1 METSEGR
8 RGTRSLG
15 PDPLVSGGKLS
26 KSTSL
31 RHRGSRSKQDPIQSQ
46 SSALSPLKVDPIL
59 SDFEPSAFSD
69 EYDLYPKILQD
80 VQRALHLQS
89 RRRERMSQQLHFTSD
104 EMPSSTDTPMNMSAS
119 YASTSTAPPVPHSSP
134 QYLQVASLPSEV
146 DFSPSTRSVPPHPV
160 PLSSNGGA
168 TLDWTGSHSEDD
180 KLDRRWTISRGKRKA
195 KEKMLPSSKPIVEK
209 QETLFTDRISRI
221 RAEASAPT
229 VRKAAIVSEQLG
241 RRYNI
246 LYASLASGGP
256 VGLAEIVRWYAGLG
270 TETRAWLDDA
280 EPLTWLKHLF
290 DRHGK
295 RRSRWHVS
303 ALIVEEYIKFKRGTT
318 SSTSLP
324 QSLAAS
330 SLLETPPSP
339 SLLKFAAK
347 RTSIPPSDSSPGTS
361 LNQVRSSDG
370 HTSFGPLVANSQD
383 SPGNLETRGEG
394 KYRGWRY
401 SIPTSL
407 DSGSA
412 NDTPSPYHRNA
423 SDGLSPA
430 SSRLNFPNI
439 IHRFRR
445 NPTESEEGSSS
456 PFGSQSEDQNDS
468 APSGPRRK
476 NRRKDQSR
484 PDQIQSPQETAGEI
498 NTLNDIPDMHVTD
511 SLPANSAPAPAFPD
525 REIIVLVE
533 GTYPDVIEP
542 LQCKRSYRSTSLP
555 IAPSV
560 HQMLPES
567 KGDPNERDQLETEY
581 ELRLKTLEELRN
593 HNHRLRHRMQR
604 VAVDVREYELVCS
617 SVMPSLGIAYRS
629 LPVELLD
636 ALSHDP
642 SAVTSGTRKR
652 QGWRVV
658 EDIHARVLRQREI
671 LTSFLSG
678 VKTDTDAVSIS
689 ENVLDNP
696 ISTLV
701 EKLQALESEREPL
714 QEQASEVSRMLV
726 EVRASHSTVKEEYND
741 ALSYTSV
748 VYPEL
753 SHIVALE
760 ESYRD
765 QYQQVWELGMDALT
779 VILDTI
785 TPFWRSYGKII
796 GEDMQDFIIIPWYRN
811 EFTGE
816 SKRYPVKSV
825 PRRSLRHW
833 VALFSFAA
841 LTFFITFLQA
851 RAAVTSAWHYRLL
864 WIENQTFRWAIIPF
878 FWVVILIQ
886 WLALMFEFCVVL
898 LHVSVSAWWLGWFI
912 GICT

>member
-8 RGTRSLG
+8 RGIRSLG

-89 RRRERMSQQLHFTSD
+89 RRL
-104 EMPSSTDTPMNMSAS
+104 
-119 YASTSTAPPVPHSSP
+119 
-134 QYLQVASLPSEV
+134 ASLPSEV

-246 LYASLASGGP
+246 LY
-256 VGLAEIVRWYAGLG
+256 
-270 TETRAWLDDA
+270 TRAWLDDA

-347 RTSIPPSDSSPGTS
+347 RTSVPPSDSSPGTS

-383 SPGNLETRGEG
+383 SPGNLETRDEG

-476 NRRKDQSR
+476 NRRKDQS
-484 PDQIQSPQETAGEI
+484 P
-498 NTLNDIPDMHVTD
+498 
-511 SLPANSAPAPAFPD
+511 NSAPAPAFPD

-533 GTYPDVIEP
+533 GTYPDVIELP
-542 LQCKRSYRSTSLP
+542 QCKRSYRSTSLP

-560 HQMLPES
+560 HQMLSES

-617 SVMPSLGIAYRS
+617 SVMPSLGIA
-629 LPVELLD
+629 
-636 ALSHDP
+636 HDP

-714 QEQASEVSRMLV
+714 QAQASEVSRMLV

-825 PRRSLRHW
+825 PRRSLP
-833 VALFSFAA
+833 
-841 LTFFITFLQA
+841 
-851 RAAVTSAWHYRLL
+851 WHYRLL